1 MTLSSMMHAIGAG
14 SLSAGSGH
22 AEVQARVRH
31 LQRMIH
37 QVNNPAHQPNNGLA
51 PVPTTQT
58 MPSSE
63 PSALGKTSFASSLQ
77 QAATTSGSDGIPVPA
92 SLSDSLRTQKGQ
104 AAFARVINQI
114 STKHGVDAN
123 LVNALV
129 KQESAFNP
137 EAVSSAGAQGLMQLM
152 PATAKG
158 LGVTDPMDPVQNLD
172 GGIRYLKAKLAEH
185 NGNIPLALAS
195 YNAGSGA
202 VKKYGGIPPYAETQQ
217 YVKRILSNYLAA
229 NNS

>member
-22 AEVQARVRH
+22 AEVQVRVRH

-37 QVNNPAHQPNNGLA
+37 QVNNTPDKLIGPNNGVA
-51 PVPTTQT
+51 PVPTTQSQ
-58 MPSSE
+58 PS
-63 PSALGKTSFASSLQ
+63 LKQTSFASSLQ
-77 QAATTSGSDGIPVPA
+77 QAATTRASGGLPVPA

-104 AAFARVINQI
+104 AAFTHVINQL

-185 NGNIPLALAS
+185 HGNIPLALAS

-202 VKKYGGIPPYAETQQ
+202 VRKYGGIPPYAETQQ

>member
-37 QVNNPAHQPNNGLA
+37 QVNNPAQPNNGLA

-58 MPSSE
+58 MPSPDS
-63 PSALGKTSFASSLQ
+63 SVLGKTSFARSLQ
-77 QAATTSGSDGIPVPA
+77 QVATTSGSGGIPVPV

-104 AAFARVINQI
+104 AAFARVINQL
-114 STKHGVDAN
+114 SNKHGVDAN